1 MDEQEYRAWRGRLR
15 QVTAAL
21 AAEAEAAGAQRIA
34 AGVMDALYDPAHPA
48 QGYATLRHGTI
59 WAPESQI
66 RAALDELR
74 AAGGTP
80 RLRLVDG
87 LYPPQFLDALR
98 SHGLR
103 MVSEQPLLLCPL
115 DATQAIPGVAARPA
129 LDPADRRAWLDLA
142 DGHSSAAKGSSDWLI
157 LRSDRFAAA
166 GRFGAPGGR
175 AARLLIWQAEPD
187 AGQAQLFAAVALE
200 LAIDLLF
207 VETDNPAERAA
218 LLELGFRDS
227 GAVVTYEET

>member
-1 MDEQEYRAWRGRLR
+1 MDEHEYRAWRGRLR

-21 AAEAEAAGAQRIA
+21 AAEAEAAGAQRVA

-66 RAALDELR
+66 RAALDDLR
-74 AAGGTP
+74 AAGGVP

-98 SHGLR
+98 PLGLR
-103 MVSEQPLLLCPL
+103 MVSEHPLLLYPL
-115 DATQAIPGVAARPA
+115 DMTQAFAGITARPA
-129 LDPADRRAWLDLA
+129 LDPADRRVWLDLA
-142 DGHSSAAKGSSDWLI
+142 GRPSSAAKGSSDWLI
-157 LRSDRFAAA
+157 GHSGLAAA
-166 GRFGAPGGR
+166 ARFGAPGGR
-175 AARLLIWQAEPD
+175 AARLLIWQTQPGVD
-187 AGQAQLFAAVALE
+187 PVPLFAAVGSA

-207 VETDNPAERAA
+207 VETDHPAERAA

-227 GAVVTYEET
+227 GAVITYEEA